1 MNFIGLYLK
10 FAYLISVFLKVVSAQ
25 CEYHGGFSLK
35 FFGKLSTN
43 GFQTLFTAEGKTLGQ
58 ALQKCSKFCTSD
70 QRCVGIEL
78 CELNLDLFQC
88 RVCCEWKKL
97 GYGYID
103 EQPGC
108 KYLEMANT
116 VDFNKCYLFA

>member
-1 MNFIGLYLK
+1 MKFIGFNLK
-10 FAYLISVFLKVVSAQ
+10 LVYLISVFLKMGSPQ
-25 CEYHGGFSLK
+25 CDYHGKFSLK
-35 FFGKLSTN
+35 FFGKLSSN
-43 GFQTLFTAEGKTLGQ
+43 GFQTIFTAEGKTLGQ
-58 ALQKCSKFCTSD
+58 AAQKCSRFCSGD

-78 CELNLDLFQC
+78 CEISVDLFQC

-108 KYLEMANT
+108 KYLEMTNT
-116 VDFNKCYLFA
+116 VY